1 MNVKNINGYD
11 AKVQLFKMSEKWKND
26 TTVDVLD
33 VDDNGE
39 VSLSPHKVTTK
50 KWRKN
55 CLILSLDMVNGP
67 LSGKKVLLWPLS
79 NEDADAPGVM
89 IMYLPAK
96 NVHIEVAPKHF
107 ETYPPNGV
115 IND

>member
-1 MNVKNINGYD
+1 MKVNDINGCT

-26 TTVDVLD
+26 ATVDVLD

-39 VSLSPHKVTTK
+39 ISLSPHKVTTK
-50 KWRKN
+50 KWNKN
-55 CLILSLDMVNGP
+55 CLILSLDIVNGP

-79 NEDADAPGVM
+79 NRNADAPGVM
-89 IMYLPAK
+89 IMYLPDK
-96 NVHIEVAPKHF
+96 DVHIEVAPGHF